1 MDTNNLPVGEIRRK
15 EAPTETTSEPLHLAL
30 RPRDAALALGI
41 SERLLWA
48 KTKAG
53 EIPHCR
59 IGRTVVYP
67 VHLLQE
73 WLTQNATCGN
83 R

>member
-1 MDTNNLPVGEIRRK
+1 MGNKLTK
-15 EAPTETTSEPLHLAL
+15 EVQAKPEPLAL
-30 RPRDAALALGI
+30 RPKEAALALGI
-41 SERLLWA
+41 GQRLLWS
-48 KTKAG
+48 KTNAG

-67 VHLLQE
+67 VHLLHNYLSQH
-73 WLTQNATCGN
+73 ARGGD